1 MLGDLIGTLVLVGL
15 PSLVVYYIYRKHK
28 YYKGE
33 LRKDI
38 KPDLVSAALLHKQI
52 ASGQLVVKVSKLR
65 TIGT

>member
-1 MLGDLIGTLVLVGL
+1 MIELLGALFLIGLPLSVGYF
-15 PSLVVYYIYRKHK
+15 VYHKHK

-52 ASGQLVVKVSKLR
+52 ASGQLVVKVNKLK
-65 TIGT
+65 TIGR